1 MLAAIEETVV
11 ASGVGG
17 VQGMGRRE
25 YEGEGVKVLFHGVG
39 GVGEWGG
46 EFQR

>member
-25 YEGEGVKVLFHGVG
+25 YEGVERRMEMWILGRG
-39 GVGEWGG
+39 GRV
-46 EFQR
+46 